1 MARVEEKVERNVLN
15 SSHLSACSA
24 SLALCT
30 SSSFSV
36 IVPERWKLKVVPRLL
51 SVTGPTSE
59 AGGRLGKGKGGKQVK
74 SETGKGCRGG
84 LGNW

>member
-36 IVPERWKLKVVPRLL
+36 MSVPERWKLKVVPRLL

-59 AGGRLGKGKGGKQVK
+59 AGGRLGKGGKHVK